1 MRAQV
6 SVEFLLIIAVMM
18 VVLLPVII
26 YAFSVLNNEN
36 QDKINLEKAS
46 VALNR
51 IVYTI
56 DSVGS
61 AGTGSAMYT
70 EIFVSRIDHVSINGN
85 ELIFN
90 IQTTDGPVELY
101 KIADYNIISD
111 SSLENLKNGP
121 YKLLISAEDSTT
133 VKVTIS

>member
-6 SVEFLLIIAVMM
+6 SVEFLLIIAIMM

-26 YAFSVLNNEN
+26 YAFSVLNTEN

-70 EIFVSRIDHVSINGN
+70 EIFVSRIDHASVNGN

-101 KIADYNIISD
+101 KIADYNIA
-111 SSLENLKNGP
+111 KWG
-121 YKLLISAEDSTT
+121 KLSN
-133 VKVTIS
+133 

>member
-26 YAFSVLNNEN
+26 YAFSVLNTEN

-70 EIFVSRIDHVSINGN
+70 EIFVSRIDHVSVNGN

-90 IQTTDGPVELY
+90 IRTMDGPVELY
-101 KIADYNIISD
+101 KIADYNIVSD

-121 YKLLISAEDSTT
+121 YKLLITAEDSTT

>member
-26 YAFSVLNNEN
+26 YAFSVLNTEN

-70 EIFVSRIDHVSINGN
+70 EIFVSRIDHVSVNGN

-90 IQTTDGPVELY
+90 IRTMDGPVEIY
-101 KIADYNIISD
+101 KIADYNIVSD

-121 YKLLISAEDSTT
+121 YKLLITAEDSTT
-133 VKVTIS
+133 VKVTIC

>member
-6 SVEFLLIIAVMM
+6 SVELLLIIAVMM

-26 YAFSVLNNEN
+26 YAFSVLNTEN

-70 EIFVSRIDHVSINGN
+70 EIFVSRIDHVSVNGN

-90 IQTTDGPVELY
+90 IRTMDGPVELY
-101 KIADYNIISD
+101 KIADYNIVSD

-121 YKLLISAEDSTT
+121 YKLLITAEDSTT